1 MAITQKTFSV
11 SDISIQVSADSIE
24 RKVRSLS
31 GVRSAS
37 ISIEN
42 HTLSVEFDDELIRPN
57 RIIQAVREAGYQAYL
72 KEETEE
78 TSVPSDRHV
87 FSLPLAVCALL
98 GAAGMI
104 CRWLPFGMWIAPG
117 FSLAAFYL
125 TRSVIPDALQEL
137 KNPKSISIFA
147 AVLIACLTFVCG
159 IVLLVQQD
167 IRSVLLFADSSWALF
182 YAMLIRD
189 WLRYRRS
196 VYIQP
201 QHSLLPRTAAVYKD
215 HHETMEAV
223 SDLKVDQIVVI
234 RPGEIVPADGRVYK
248 GFAVMDESALTGWE
262 KPVEKTKGSYVYA
275 NSKCLKGSIA
285 LKAERVGN
293 TTAMMKL
300 AEMAEKTAS
309 DGSFRS
315 PFKSF
320 TGNLFLYTL
329 LAVLLSG
336 LGWYTLRHD
345 PVFAFSAAM
354 SVLAC
359 AALPALS
366 LTSANAVM
374 HSARGAA
381 AEHILFR
388 TVDALEMTGRVD
400 LAVME
405 QNHSIT
411 DDELTVTDFI
421 PASGLSES
429 EFEYI
434 AYALE
439 SRSEQPFARAVTR
452 YLKTRRIA
460 GIDKEEFAR
469 LSSRGRQAIQ
479 SMSRYSAGFMEEI
492 LSRGIDTDDW
502 DPLISRLRQEGN
514 RALLFTEEDRIIG
527 LIAAIRPMLPGVPEA
542 VRELQNMGI
551 DICLLSD
558 GSADE
563 SLLLQKEL
571 QLENVIHQPAR
582 YEIERLLQNASDA
595 NEVSAYLSGT
605 PSHITSL
612 PADVSVIIGS
622 GAETS
627 YENIGLQLTRKRL
640 SDFIKAIRI
649 SQTLNSRIQYAEL
662 AVIIYHAAAVSLF
675 GFILPQFIPYPMP
688 LLIPLAC
695 SAAAVFAASR
705 FR

>member
-31 GVRSAS
+31 GVRTAS

-42 HTLSVEFDDELIRPN
+42 HTLSVEFDDELISPN

-78 TSVPSDRHV
+78 TSVPADRHV
-87 FSLPLAVCALL
+87 FSLPLVLCGLL
-98 GAAGMI
+98 GVIGII
-104 CRWLPFGMWIAPG
+104 CRWLPFGLWIAPC
-117 FSLAAFYL
+117 FSLAAFFL
-125 TRSVIPDALQEL
+125 ARGVFPDAVREL
-137 KNPKSISIFA
+137 KNPKNINIFF
-147 AVLIACLTFVCG
+147 AVLMACLTFVFG
-159 IVLLVQQD
+159 IVLL
-167 IRSVLLFADSSWALF
+167 IRKDVRAILFFADSSCALF

-189 WLRYRRS
+189 WLRFRRNA
-196 VYIQP
+196 YIQP
-201 QHSLLPRTAAVYKD
+201 HHTPLPRTAAVYKD

-223 SDLKVDQIVVI
+223 SDLKVDQIIVI

-320 TGNLFLYTL
+320 TANLFLYTL

-336 LGWYTLRHD
+336 LGWFTLRHD
-345 PVFAFSAAM
+345 PVFAFAAAM

-411 DDELTVTDFI
+411 DNQLTVTDFI
-421 PASGLSES
+421 PASDLSES

-434 AYALE
+434 VYALE
-439 SRSEQPFARAVTR
+439 SRSDQPFARAIIR

-460 GIDKEEFAR
+460 GIDKQEFAR

-479 SMSRYSAGFMEEI
+479 SMSRYSAGFMDEI
-492 LSRGIDTDDW
+492 LSRGIDTDAW
-502 DPLISRLRQEGN
+502 DPLISRLRQEGK
-514 RALLFTEEDRIIG
+514 RVLLFTEDERIIG
-527 LIAAIRPMLPGVPEA
+527 VIAAIRPILPGVPEA
-542 VRELQNMGI
+542 VGELQKMGI

-558 GSADE
+558 GSIDE
-563 SLLLQKEL
+563 SLLLQNEL

-582 YEIERLLQNASDA
+582 YEIERLLQNASEA
-595 NEVSAYLSGT
+595 NEVSAYLSGD
-605 PSHITSL
+605 PHHINAV

-627 YENIGLQLTRKRL
+627 YENVGLQLTRKRL

-649 SQTLNSRIQYAEL
+649 SRDLNSRIQYAEL

-675 GFILPQFIPYPMP
+675 GFILPQFIPYQMP
-688 LLIPLAC
+688 LLIPLTC

-705 FR
+705 FH

>member
-1 MAITQKTFSV
+1 M
-11 SDISIQVSADSIE
+11 
-24 RKVRSLS
+24 
-31 GVRSAS
+31 
-37 ISIEN
+37 
-42 HTLSVEFDDELIRPN
+42 
-57 RIIQAVREAGYQAYL
+57 

-78 TSVPSDRHV
+78 TSVPADRHV
-87 FSLPLAVCALL
+87 FSLPLVLCGLL
-98 GAAGMI
+98 GVIGII
-104 CRWLPFGMWIAPG
+104 CRWLPFGLWIAPC
-117 FSLAAFYL
+117 FSLAAFFL
-125 TRSVIPDALQEL
+125 ARSVFPDAVREL
-137 KNPKSISIFA
+137 KNPKNINIFF
-147 AVLIACLTFVCG
+147 AVLMACLTFVFG
-159 IVLLVQQD
+159 IVLL
-167 IRSVLLFADSSWALF
+167 IRKDVRAILFFADSSCALF

-189 WLRYRRS
+189 WLRFRRNA
-196 VYIQP
+196 YIQP
-201 QHSLLPRTAAVYKD
+201 HHTPLPRTAAVYKD

-223 SDLKVDQIVVI
+223 SDLKVDQIIVI

-320 TGNLFLYTL
+320 TANLFLYTL

-336 LGWYTLRHD
+336 LGWFTLRHD
-345 PVFAFSAAM
+345 PVFAFAAAM

-411 DDELTVTDFI
+411 DNQLTVTDFI
-421 PASGLSES
+421 PASDLSES

-434 AYALE
+434 VYALE
-439 SRSEQPFARAVTR
+439 SRSDQPFARAVIR

-460 GIDKEEFAR
+460 GIDKQEFAR

-479 SMSRYSAGFMEEI
+479 SMSRYSAGFMDEI
-492 LSRGIDTDDW
+492 LSRGIDTDAW
-502 DPLISRLRQEGN
+502 DPLISRLRQEGK
-514 RALLFTEEDRIIG
+514 RVLLFTEDERIIG
-527 LIAAIRPMLPGVPEA
+527 VIAAIRPILPGVPEA
-542 VRELQNMGI
+542 VGELQKMGI

-558 GSADE
+558 GSIDE
-563 SLLLQKEL
+563 SLLLQNEL

-582 YEIERLLQNASDA
+582 YEIERLLQNASEA
-595 NEVSAYLSGT
+595 NEVSAYLSGD
-605 PSHITSL
+605 PHHINAV

-627 YENIGLQLTRKRL
+627 YENVGLQLTRKRL

-649 SQTLNSRIQYAEL
+649 SRDLNSRIQYAEL

-675 GFILPQFIPYPMP
+675 GFILPQFIPYQMP
-688 LLIPLAC
+688 LLIPLTC

-705 FR
+705 FH

>member
-1 MAITQKTFSV
+1 
-11 SDISIQVSADSIE
+11 
-24 RKVRSLS
+24 
-31 GVRSAS
+31 
-37 ISIEN
+37 
-42 HTLSVEFDDELIRPN
+42 
-57 RIIQAVREAGYQAYL
+57 
-72 KEETEE
+72 
-78 TSVPSDRHV
+78 
-87 FSLPLAVCALL
+87 
-98 GAAGMI
+98 
-104 CRWLPFGMWIAPG
+104 
-117 FSLAAFYL
+117 
-125 TRSVIPDALQEL
+125 
-137 KNPKSISIFA
+137 
-147 AVLIACLTFVCG
+147 
-159 IVLLVQQD
+159 
-167 IRSVLLFADSSWALF
+167 
-182 YAMLIRD
+182 
-189 WLRYRRS
+189 
-196 VYIQP
+196 
-201 QHSLLPRTAAVYKD
+201 
-215 HHETMEAV
+215 MEAV
-223 SDLKVDQIVVI
+223 SDLKVDQIIVI

-320 TGNLFLYTL
+320 TANLFLYTL

-336 LGWYTLRHD
+336 LGWFTLRHD
-345 PVFAFSAAM
+345 PVFAFAAAM

-411 DDELTVTDFI
+411 DNQLTVTDFI
-421 PASGLSES
+421 PASDLSES

-434 AYALE
+434 VYALE
-439 SRSEQPFARAVTR
+439 SRSDQPFARAVIR

-460 GIDKEEFAR
+460 GIDKQEFAR

-479 SMSRYSAGFMEEI
+479 SMSRYSAGFMDEI
-492 LSRGIDTDDW
+492 LSRGIDTDAW
-502 DPLISRLRQEGN
+502 DPLISRLRQEGK
-514 RALLFTEEDRIIG
+514 RVLLFTEDERIIG
-527 LIAAIRPMLPGVPEA
+527 VIAAIRPILPGVPEA
-542 VRELQNMGI
+542 VGELQKMGI

-558 GSADE
+558 GSIDE
-563 SLLLQKEL
+563 SLLLQNEL

-582 YEIERLLQNASDA
+582 YEIERLLQNASEA
-595 NEVSAYLSGT
+595 NEVSAYLSGD
-605 PSHITSL
+605 PHHINAV

-627 YENIGLQLTRKRL
+627 YENVGLQLTRKRL

-649 SQTLNSRIQYAEL
+649 SRDLNSRIQYAEL

-675 GFILPQFIPYPMP
+675 GFILPQFIPYQMP
-688 LLIPLAC
+688 LLIPLTC

-705 FR
+705 FH